1 MKNRSP
7 DHKPP
12 TKCKTSL
19 YTGRWD
25 QDRKRGLIGGQ
36 MIKKNVLMSLT
47 KMTLQKLKDRQ
58 RRCKELED
66 RYVLNEFTRLLVLLF
81 LLLFKLFSE
90 IALPVAIQLR
100 LVTVF
105 AKYARNI
112 FLVDL
117 VICNG
122 SPLTKSR
129 QDGRNKPYVNYKGT
143 HQIGRKD
150 SNFQD
155 PIHLELDI
163 PGHHFKTVFRFYTLI
178 YS

>member
-1 MKNRSP
+1 MHPDENRSP

-12 TKCKTSL
+12 TKCETSL

-25 QDRKRGLIGGQ
+25 QDGKRGLIGGQ
-36 MIKKNVLMSLT
+36 MIEENVLMSLT
-47 KMTLQKLKDRQ
+47 KMTLHKLKDRQ
-58 RRCKELED
+58 RRCKQLED

-81 LLLFKLFSE
+81 LLLFELFCE

-100 LVTVF
+100 PVTVF
-105 AKYARNI
+105 AKYACNI

-117 VICNG
+117 VVCNG

-129 QDGRNKPYVNYKGT
+129 QDGRKKPYVNYNGT

-150 SNFQD
+150 RNFRNA
-155 PIHLELDI
+155 IHLANDI
-163 PGHHFKTVFRFYTLI
+163 PGHHF
-178 YS
+178 